1 MKKILFASLPLLLL
15 SQPASAAVACQ
26 GTVNLVALTPEGD
39 VYADI
44 GLPSGGLKLCFS
56 GTSTTVNRG
65 SNGPATISA
74 TQCQTLYAGFA
85 QAMAAGK
92 PVRILVERPDCNL
105 TYGSGGL
112 PDPYPYIIYFLNQ

>member
-1 MKKILFASLPLLLL
+1 MKRMLIASFPLLLL
-15 SQPASAAVACQ
+15 SQPVSAADACR
-26 GTVNLVALTPEGD
+26 GTVNLIALTPEGD

-44 GLPSGGLKLCFS
+44 GLPNGGFKLCFA

-65 SNGPATISA
+65 SNGPANISS
-74 TQCQTLYAGFA
+74 TQCQTLYSGFA

-92 PVRILVERPDCNL
+92 PVRILVERSDCSL

-112 PDPYPYIIYFLNQ
+112 PDPIPTSSTS